1 MKSEIVI
8 LMLTYIVQ
16 RINKTHQCAVKEM
29 NKAAEVLEEV
39 EEAQDKS
46 KASAS
51 TGATVPDSSD
61 SHFFYANSPVMEFN
75 LANGKSGSVGQTP
88 RK

>member
-1 MKSEIVI
+1 M
-8 LMLTYIVQ
+8 
-16 RINKTHQCAVKEM
+16 KTHQCVVKEM
-29 NKAAEVLEEV
+29 NMAAEVLEEV

-46 KASAS
+46 KSSA
-51 TGATVPDSSD
+51 TGATVPDTSD

-75 LANGKSGSVGQTP
+75 LANGNSGSVGQTP

>member
-1 MKSEIVI
+1 MS
-8 LMLTYIVQ
+8 
-16 RINKTHQCAVKEM
+16 NPVKEM
-29 NKAAEVLEEV
+29 NVAAEVLEEV

-46 KASAS
+46 KSE
-51 TGATVPDSSD
+51 ATPNAETAPNAD

-75 LANGKSGSVGQTP
+75 LANGNSGSVGQTP